1 MDEKIKICI
10 TAETIHDMTRAYM
23 TVCRS
28 REDDI
33 SFHNKDKLQ
42 LELDGCFIKFMLPGS
57 NEVYQHRFDQII
69 IAGDRRDA
77 NNREWIDD
85 YLIPRANAEKIIL
98 DSERLAELPNNSPF
112 WNNPRFPYRSN

>member
-1 MDEKIKICI
+1 MDDKLKICV
-10 TAETIHDMTRAYM
+10 TAETIRDMTWAYM

-57 NEVYQHRFDQII
+57 NEVYQHMFDQII
-69 IAGDRRDA
+69 IAGDSRDA

-85 YLIPRANAEKIIL
+85 YLIPRANVNKRIL
-98 DSERLAELPNNSPF
+98 DSERIAEILNNSPF
-112 WNNPRFPYRSN
+112 WNNPRFPYRSD

>member
-1 MDEKIKICI
+1 MDDKLKICI

-23 TVCRS
+23 VVCKS

-42 LELDGCFIKFMLPGS
+42 LELDGCFIKFMLPGG
-57 NEVYQHRFDQII
+57 NDVYRYRFDQII
-69 IAGDRRDA
+69 VSGDGKDG

-85 YLIPRANAEKIIL
+85 YLIPRVNVDKRIS
-98 DSERLAELPNNSPF
+98 DSERIAEIPNNSPF
-112 WNNPRFPYRSN
+112 WNNPRFPYRLH